1 MFNLEKQELKN
12 KKVIIRVDLN
22 VPLDDKFKVTDTTRI
37 EACKETIDLILDKG
51 GICILISHLGRPKER
66 EDKFSLK
73 HIVKTVSD
81 VLDHP
86 VFFHNDCI
94 GDEVQEVISNLNPGD
109 IILLENL
116 RFYKEETLGDTLF
129 AE

>member
-51 GICILISHLGRPKER
+51 GTSVSYTHLPLPPIY
-66 EDKFSLK
+66 S
-73 HIVKTVSD
+73 V
-81 VLDHP
+81 
-86 VFFHNDCI
+86 
-94 GDEVQEVISNLNPGD
+94 
-109 IILLENL
+109 
-116 RFYKEETLGDTLF
+116 
-129 AE
+129 